1 MTASA
6 VRNSL
11 ILCSEKIVFCFPA
24 VNVYMLCCC
33 QHYINSQ
40 LFFGTLGVFSLSFY
54 TLTEKIYFLTPPTP
68 RETPQK
74 MLFYSAAI
82 QHSFN
87 GGSLVCCCFAF
98 IFFHPVISSH
108 LQFCARTKRETTNT
122 SSELAWKFFENVF
135 FFAEKIV
142 YDTHSTST
150 FCMGWMLKEKYK
162 ISP

>member
-1 MTASA
+1 MYAA
-6 VRNSL
+6 
-11 ILCSEKIVFCFPA
+11 
-24 VNVYMLCCC
+24 CC

-40 LFFGTLGVFSLSFY
+40 LFLGLREIFIFFSLSFY

-87 GGSLVCCCFAF
+87 GVSLVCCCFAF
-98 IFFHPVISSH
+98 ILFHPALLI
-108 LQFCARTKRETTNT
+108 LPRRARTKRETTHT

-135 FFAEKIV
+135 FSAKKLYTTPIPPPILHGMDVERKI
-142 YDTHSTST
+142 
-150 FCMGWMLKEKYK
+150 
-162 ISP
+162 